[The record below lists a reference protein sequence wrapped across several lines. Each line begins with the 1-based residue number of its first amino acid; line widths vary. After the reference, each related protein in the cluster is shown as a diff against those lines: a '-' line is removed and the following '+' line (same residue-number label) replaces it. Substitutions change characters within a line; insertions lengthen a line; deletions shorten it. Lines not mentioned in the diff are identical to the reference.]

1 MISCTRRLVE
11 GDEKEINFVFCG
23 RCAAAKRFPGTSAG
37 TRFQTA
43 SSPGIAVPHHP
54 DYR

>member
-23 RCAAAKRFPGTSAG
+23 RCATSPGQAPLGLPHGIAPNFPGTVES
-37 TRFQTA
+37 
-43 SSPGIAVPHHP
+43 
-54 DYR
+54 